1 MKPKQLNLDS
11 KVVGVLNNFLIVQST
26 TNYGYTIYN
35 CKKGWDV
42 RLPFINE
49 EIRWTE
55 LKIEE
60 IGIVLTATVPIPGK
74 IKKDGTYSN
83 KIQCFLNF
91 ITERVLEGS
100 QSNTIF
106 DSIEVIGDK
115 ICTIVTTAEGETI
128 TEWFDSNS
136 KRIVRIGTRKDDKYF
151 KVYDYEQKK
160 YIFEK
165 ALQIECVKD
174 LKTGNPVGLSVVY
187 EIKEDKGMARV
198 YFEF

>member
-83 KIQCFLNF
+83 TIQCFLNF
-91 ITERVLEGS
+91 NTERVLEGS

-115 ICTIVTTAEGETI
+115 ICTIVTTAEGENI

-151 KVYDYEQKK
+151 KVYDDEHKK
-160 YIFEK
+160 YICEK

-174 LKTGNPVGLSVVY
+174 LKTENPVGLSVVY